1 MKFGGDSPEL
11 DAIDLQIIGLLQEHG
26 RIPLVKLGEQ
36 VGLSA
41 PSVNE
46 RVKKLED
53 GGVIIGYHATV
64 DATRLGKDVTA
75 FIGVSIV
82 HPKTISLFEESV
94 ALLDDVLECHHVTG
108 QHTLMLKVKTE
119 NTSSLERLISA
130 IRSIEGV
137 ARTETMV
144 VLSTHTE
151 RGLISPHSNGDANE
165 PGNGRRH
172 RHASAKSAP
181 PDPRRVS

>member
-1 MKFGGDSPEL
+1 M
-11 DAIDLQIIGLLQEHG
+11 
-26 RIPLVKLGEQ
+26 
-36 VGLSA
+36 
-41 PSVNE
+41 
-46 RVKKLED
+46 
-53 GGVIIGYHATV
+53 
-64 DATRLGKDVTA
+64 
-75 FIGVSIV
+75 SIA

-108 QHTLMLKVKTE
+108 QHTLMIKVKTE

-151 RGLISPHSNGDANE
+151 RGLISPHTNGDASE
-165 PGNGRRH
+165 PVNGRRH

-181 PDPRRVS
+181 PDSRRVS